1 MRKTTFWLILVL
13 LATTAWARPRE
24 LSLVPRPVEV
34 KRHRGWF
41 VFEPGRV
48 GVVLGKQATEDDRF
62 AAQLLQ
68 EEVQKDLGVELPLG
82 EARRVVVLALPAR
95 DTDLAQICRKA
106 KAVPDEQLG
115 DEGYLLVVS
124 PKRIVVSA
132 NTSTGLFYGVQ
143 TLRQLVRGNAV
154 GRKIPCVRIRDYPA
168 LPYRGQQDDLS
179 RGPVRTK
186 EFLKKEI
193 RRLAEL
199 KLNMTTYYTEH
210 IFRTKSHPDFAPA
223 GGSLTAEDVRELSD
237 YARKYHVTLVGNFQ
251 SFGHFRN
258 ILKYPKFEPL
268 GENDWVL
275 SPALKESYKLL
286 SDILGEI
293 APAYP
298 AKFFNVNCDE
308 TWGLGTG
315 ASKEMVE
322 KHGIAWVYAKHLN
335 WLHDELAKYGKRMM
349 MWGDIA
355 LKHPEIIPQIHH
367 DTIMLSWGYSAKDSF
382 VSAIRPFREAGFD
395 VMVCPGVSCWSRIF
409 PNFAV
414 ARVNIHNYV
423 RDGVAEGAMGMLN
436 TAWFDDGESLFSTSW
451 YGIAYGAE
459 QAWNPGELD
468 DTTFARRFAAAVYGD
483 RSNGIGQAIEV
494 FAEIPQYSVV
504 NGLNNR
510 VFWKPLLPKKGQR
523 LAVGLAGWEPVV
535 EHTRLIQS
543 ALERAKPTHYALDV
557 DYIRFAAE
565 RVAFIPKMRGAVLI
579 AAQEYRKACLAPLS
593 SPEVGEHLR
602 AAHRAIGEVL
612 TGLTRLKQEYER
624 LWLAENR
631 MWWLENNLAKYDERL
646 AELQQVQ
653 NWLSRAIAD
662 WEKGQTIPAPRDIR
676 LDIRP
681 LTGDFL
687 TGWLVVGP
695 FTTRD
700 EQLPA
705 GKASRLDVDYLE
717 SVGGEA
723 NVQPA
728 TGDRVKTPDGRT
740 LTWRYVEAQNDV
752 VDLAKLLGENPSS
765 VAYAYCE
772 IESPEARSTALL
784 VGSNDGVKIYL
795 NGRRVHLH
803 RQGRGLTI
811 DEDHVPV
818 QLQAGV
824 NRLLLKVDQLGGSW
838 GFAVRLL
845 GARLQRDGYR
855 HKVVKFE

>member
-1 MRKTTFWLILVL
+1 MRRATMLVIVL
-13 LATTAWARPRE
+13 LLASSVWARSRD
-24 LSLVPRPVEV
+24 LNLVPKPVEV

-48 GVVLGKQATEDDRF
+48 GLVLGKAATEDDRF

-68 EEVQKDLGVELPLG
+68 EEVEQDLGVKLPYGTAKRQIYLI
-82 EARRVVVLALPAR
+82 LPSR
-95 DTDLAQICRKA
+95 DEDLVEICRKA
-106 KAVPDEQLG
+106 KAVPDEALG
-115 DEGYLLVVS
+115 DEGYLLVVT
-124 PKRIVVSA
+124 PKRILVTA

-143 TLRQLVRGNAV
+143 TLKQLVRGNAV
-154 GRKIPCVRIRDYPA
+154 GNKIPCVRIRDYPA
-168 LPYRGQQDDLS
+168 LLYRGQQDDLS

-223 GGSLTAEDVRELSD
+223 GAFLTAEDVRELSD

-258 ILKYPKFEPL
+258 ILKYPKFEAL

-275 SPALKESYKLL
+275 SPALKESYQLL
-286 SDILGEI
+286 ADILGEI

-298 AKFFNVNCDE
+298 AKLFNVNCDE

-315 ASKEMVE
+315 ASKKMVE
-322 KHGIAWVYAKHLN
+322 EHGIAWVYAKHLN
-335 WLHDELAKYGKRMM
+335 WLHDELARYGKRMM

-355 LKHPEIIPQIHH
+355 LRHPEIISQIYH

-414 ARVNIHNYV
+414 ARINIHNYV
-423 RDGVAEGAMGMLN
+423 RDGVAEGAIGMLN
-436 TAWFDDGESLFSTSW
+436 TAWFDDGESLFSTTW

-459 QAWNPGELD
+459 QAWNPGALD

-483 RSNGIGQAIEV
+483 RTNGIGQAIET
-494 FAEIPQYSVV
+494 FAEIPSYSVV
-504 NGLNNR
+504 EGLNNR
-510 VFWKPLLPKKGQR
+510 VFWKPILPEKGQK
-523 LAVGLAGWEPVV
+523 LAVGLSGWEPVV
-535 EHTRLIQS
+535 QRAQAVLQ
-543 ALERAKPTHYALDV
+543 AVARAKPTHYALDA
-557 DYIRFAAE
+557 DYVRFAAE
-565 RVAFIPKMRGAVLI
+565 RVAFIPKMRQAVVT
-579 AAQEYRKACLAPLS
+579 AAQEYRDACLAPLS

-602 AAHRAIGEVL
+602 AAHRAIGGIVA
-612 TGLTRLKQEYER
+612 GLVRLKQEYER

-631 MWWLENNLAKYDERL
+631 MWWLENNLAKYDRRL

-653 NWLSRAIAD
+653 DWLGRAIAD

-676 LDIRP
+676 LDIRK
-681 LTGDFL
+681 LRGDFL
-687 TGWLVVGP
+687 TGWLICGP
-695 FTTRD
+695 FTLAD
-700 EQLPA
+700 EKLPP
-705 GKASRLDVDYLE
+705 GKTSRLDVDFL
-717 SVGGEA
+717 SDVGGETS
-723 NVQPA
+723 VQPKI
-728 TGDRVKTPDGRT
+728 GDQVKTPDGRT
-740 LTWRYVEAQNDV
+740 VAWQFVEAENDV

-772 IESPEARSTALL
+772 VASPEARQTALL
-784 VGSNDGVKIYL
+784 IGSNDGVKVYL
-795 NGRRVHLH
+795 NGHRVYVH

-811 DEDHVPV
+811 DEDTVPI
-818 QLQAGV
+818 QLQAGT
-824 NRLLLKVDQLGGSW
+824 NRILLKIDQLGASW

-845 GARLQRDGYR
+845 GATLQKDGYR

>member
-1 MRKTTFWLILVL
+1 MRKTAVWIIMLF
-13 LATTAWARPRE
+13 LASSAWGRSRS
-24 LSLVPRPVEV
+24 LNLVPKPVEV
-34 KRHRGWF
+34 KQHRGWF
-41 VFEPGRV
+41 AFEPGRV
-48 GVVLGKQATEDDRF
+48 GLILGKAATEDDRF

-68 EEVQKDLGVELPLG
+68 DEVQQDLGVKLPYSTAKRQIYLVLPSRDAELT
-82 EARRVVVLALPAR
+82 E
-95 DTDLAQICRKA
+95 ICRKA
-106 KAVPDEQLG
+106 KALPDQNLG
-115 DEGYLLVVS
+115 SEGYLLVVS
-124 PKRIVVSA
+124 PKRILVTA

-143 TLRQLVRGNAV
+143 TLRQLIRGNAV

-223 GGSLTAEDVRELSD
+223 GGSLTAEDVRELSE

-275 SPALKESYKLL
+275 SPALKESYQLL
-286 SDILGEI
+286 ADILGEI

-298 AKFFNVNCDE
+298 AKLFNVNCDE

-315 ASKEMVE
+315 ASKKMVE
-322 KHGIAWVYAKHLN
+322 EHGIAWVYAKHLN

-355 LKHPEIIPQIHH
+355 LRHPEIIPQIDH

-382 VSAIRPFREAGFD
+382 VSAIRPFRKAGFD

-423 RDGVAEGAMGMLN
+423 RDGVAEGAIGMLN
-436 TAWFDDGESLFSTSW
+436 TAWFDDGESLFSTTW

-459 QAWNPGELD
+459 QAWNPGALD

-483 RSNGIGQAIEV
+483 RANGIGRAIEV
-494 FAEIPQYSVV
+494 FAEIPNYSVV
-504 NGLNNR
+504 DGLNNR
-510 VFWKPLLPKKGQR
+510 VFWKPILPRKGQKQ
-523 LAVGLAGWEPVV
+523 AVGLAGWEPVV
-535 EHTRLIQS
+535 QRTEVILKAVAQ
-543 ALERAKPTHYALDV
+543 AKPTHYALDV
-557 DYIRFAAE
+557 DYIRFAAK
-565 RVAFIPKMRGAVLI
+565 RVAFIPEMRRSVLS
-579 AAQEYRKACLAPLS
+579 AAQEYRKACLVPLS
-593 SPEVGEHLR
+593 SPKVGLHLR
-602 AAHRAIGEVL
+602 AAHRAIGSTL
-612 TGLTRLKQEYER
+612 AGLYQLRQEYQR

-631 MWWLENNLAKYDERL
+631 MWWLENNLAKYDALL
-646 AELQQVQ
+646 ADLQQVQ
-653 NWLSRAIAD
+653 SWLARAISD

-676 LDIRP
+676 LDIHE

-687 TGWLVVGP
+687 TGWLVCGP
-695 FTTRD
+695 FT
-700 EQLPA
+700 LPDKMLPP
-705 GKASRLDVDYLE
+705 GKASRLDVDFL
-717 SVGGEA
+717 SGVGGEA
-723 NVQPA
+723 SIRPRA
-728 TGDRVKTPDGRT
+728 GDQVKTPNGRT
-740 LTWRYVEAQNDV
+740 VAWRFVEAENDV
-752 VDLAKLLGENPSS
+752 VDLGKLLGENPSS

-772 IESPEARSTALL
+772 ISSPEPRQTALL
-784 VGSNDGVKIYL
+784 LGSNDGVKVYL
-795 NGRRVHLH
+795 NGRRVYTHP
-803 RQGRGLTI
+803 QGRGLSI
-811 DEDHVPV
+811 DEDTIPI

-824 NRLLLKVDQLGGSW
+824 NRILLKVDQLGGSW
-838 GFAVRLL
+838 GFAVRPL
-845 GARLQRDGYR
+845 GAKLRRDGFR
-855 HKVVKFE
+855 HEVLKFE